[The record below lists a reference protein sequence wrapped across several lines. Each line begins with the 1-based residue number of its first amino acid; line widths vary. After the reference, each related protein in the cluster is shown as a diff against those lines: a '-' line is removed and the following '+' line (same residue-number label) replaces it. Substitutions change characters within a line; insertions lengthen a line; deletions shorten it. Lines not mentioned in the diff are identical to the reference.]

1 VLVNMGRIFRQSVLR
16 FAEKP
21 SVINVERERR
31 FSYADMHGLTN
42 RLSNV
47 LKHRFGLGRGDFYA
61 TILHNDNMAL
71 FHPWMLKSPVGAVW
85 IDVRDSVGEQ
95 ISRLGHVGPKLVFLE
110 AEPLPALYKYLSDSN
125 ITPVVMDP
133 PAKAWP
139 GVHYFWDLVEKASAA
154 EVDEEFAADNVAE
167 HISVLRFTG
176 GTTGS
181 AKCAPYTLANLWAW
195 GCNPAHYYETFPF
208 DHPRAL
214 FFSPLH
220 HAASGSVVIPV
231 HIKGGTVITLNGADP
246 EEIGRTIEAHQVD
259 MIYAVPTVLY
269 RMLEMDLPRKY
280 NLGSLKTIRYGGSP
294 ISPAK
299 LEILL
304 EHFGSIFVQGYG
316 ATECWPSVTILGRR
330 DHGTRTREEIDRL
343 LSVGRPMPG
352 EEVIICDRDGKVMPP
367 GERGEIWIR
376 GPNTISGYFKAPE
389 LTRENFSGN
398 GFWKSGDMGYMDDE
412 GYVYLVDRKQDMI
425 ITGGY
430 NVYAIEVE
438 NCLNSHP
445 AVQNSAVVGVPHDIW
460 GEAVSAMVMLVR
472 DSNTTPQDL
481 IDHCKQHLAR
491 YKAPKKIE
499 VTDQLPLSP
508 AGKVLHRE
516 VRRILKGKD
525 NNAQAGQAGIED

>member
-1 VLVNMGRIFRQSVLR
+1 MFVNMGRITQQI
-16 FAEKP
+16 AQQYADHP
-21 SVINVERERR
+21 AVINVERDRR
-31 FSYADMHGLTN
+31 FSYARMHELTN

-47 LKHRFGLGRGDFYA
+47 LKHRFNLRQGDFYA
-61 TILHNDNMAL
+61 TILDNDNMAL

-85 IDVRDSVGEQ
+85 VDVRDSISEQ
-95 ISRLGHVGPKLVFLE
+95 VSRLNQVKPKLVFLE
-110 AEPLPALYKYLSDSN
+110 AKLLPRLYEDLRDSSIPL
-125 ITPVVMDP
+125 VVMDP
-133 PAKAWP
+133 PERSRP
-139 GVHYFWDLVEKASAA
+139 GVFYFWDLVEEASAT
-154 EVDEEFAADNVAE
+154 EVEEEFAADKASE

-181 AKCAPYTLANLWAW
+181 AKCAPYTLANLWTW

-208 DHPRAL
+208 DHPRAM

-246 EEIGRTIEAHQVD
+246 ETIGQAIETHKVD

-280 NLGSLKTIRYGGSP
+280 DLSSLKTIRYGGSP

-304 EHFGSIFVQGYG
+304 ALFGQIFVQGYG

-330 DHGTRTREEIDRL
+330 DHSTQTRQQIDRL

-352 EEVIICDRDGKVMPP
+352 EEVIICDKDGQPLP
-367 GERGEIWIR
+367 AGQRGEIWIR
-376 GPNTISGYFKAPE
+376 GPNTIAGYYKAPE
-389 LTRENFSGN
+389 LTKQNFSGN
-398 GFWKSGDMGYMDDE
+398 GFWKSGDMGYMDE
-412 GYVYLVDRKQDMI
+412 KGYLYLIDRKQDMI

-445 AVQNSAVVGVPHDIW
+445 AIQNSAVVGLAHDIW
-460 GEAVSAMVMLVR
+460 GEAVCAMVTLAHGC
-472 DSNTTPQDL
+472 TTSPQEL

-499 VTDQLPLSP
+499 ITDQLPLSP
-508 AGKVLHRE
+508 AGKVLRRE
-516 VRRILKGKD
+516 VRRMLKPTGTTTY
-525 NNAQAGQAGIED
+525 NH

>member
-1 VLVNMGRIFRQSVLR
+1 MLVNMGRIFRQNAIR

-21 SVINVERERR
+21 AVINVERDRR
-31 FSYADMHGLTN
+31 FSYARMHELTN

-47 LKHRFGLGRGDFYA
+47 LKHRFNLKQGDFYA
-61 TILHNDNMAL
+61 TILDNDNMAL

-85 IDVRDSVGEQ
+85 IDVRDSISEQ
-95 ISRLGHVGPKLVFLE
+95 VSRLNHVKPKLVFLE
-110 AEPLPALYKYLSDSN
+110 AKLLPRLYEDLWDNSIPL
-125 ITPVVMDP
+125 VVMDP
-133 PAKAWP
+133 PERSRP
-139 GVHYFWDLVEKASAA
+139 GVFYFWDLVEEASAT
-154 EVDEEFAADNVAE
+154 EVAEEFAADKASE

-176 GTTGS
+176 GTTGT
-181 AKCAPYTLANLWAW
+181 AKCAQYTLANLWTW

-208 DHPRAL
+208 DHPRAM

-246 EEIGRTIEAHQVD
+246 ETIGQTIETHKVD

-280 NLGSLKTIRYGGSP
+280 DLGSLKTIRYGGSP

-304 EHFGSIFVQGYG
+304 ALFGQIFVQGYG

-330 DHGTRTREEIDRL
+330 DHGTQTRQQIDRL

-352 EEVIICDRDGKVMPP
+352 EEVIICDKDGQPLP
-367 GERGEIWIR
+367 AGQRGEIWIR
-376 GPNTISGYFKAPE
+376 GPNTITGYYQAPE
-389 LTRENFSGN
+389 LTKQNFSGN
-398 GFWKSGDMGYMDDE
+398 GFWKSGDMGYMDE
-412 GYVYLVDRKQDMI
+412 KGYLYLVDRKQDMI

-445 AVQNSAVVGVPHDIW
+445 AIQNSAVVGLAHDIW
-460 GEAVSAMVMLVR
+460 GEAVCAMVTLAQG
-472 DSNTTPQDL
+472 SSASPQEL
-481 IDHCKQHLAR
+481 IEHCKQHLAR

-499 VTDQLPLSP
+499 ISDQLPLSP
-508 AGKVLHRE
+508 AGKVLRRE
-516 VRRILKGKD
+516 VRRLLKD
-525 NNAQAGQAGIED
+525 RT